1 MQKIIEIASSV
12 LGVPVTGKTLMED
25 VAGWDSMRTLQ
36 IVMAMDE
43 AGLPIPLE
51 KIAEVRSVADLIH
64 FAGGNTPAVELDHA

>member
-12 LGVPVTGKTLMED
+12 LGVSVTEKTLMED
-25 VAGWDSMRTLQ
+25 VAGWDSMKTLQ

-51 KIAEVRSVADLIH
+51 NIAEVRSVADLIR
-64 FAGGNTPAVELDHA
+64 FASGADGHA